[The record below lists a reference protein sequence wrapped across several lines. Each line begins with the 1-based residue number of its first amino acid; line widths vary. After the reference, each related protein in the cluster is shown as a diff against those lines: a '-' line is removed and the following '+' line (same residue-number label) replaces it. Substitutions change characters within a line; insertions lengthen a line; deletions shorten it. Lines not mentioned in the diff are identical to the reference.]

1 MTKTRLRFRSPLTVA
16 LFCSGGLRACGGGS
30 DGDPDNS
37 TATSSTSAGSG
48 GGTTGQPANTPA
60 PSGGAP
66 APAAAAPGAST
77 VAAASPAAASPAP
90 APAPVSAAAP
100 AAAPPPA
107 PAPAPAG
114 ATAGSCGGF
123 SQSDLLAAINAA
135 RAQARQCGSTTRPAV
150 PALGWN
156 SALASAASRH
166 STDMATRNFFSH
178 TGSDG
183 SDVGQ
188 RVSNAGYRW
197 SSVGEN
203 IAAGPSTVS
212 SVMSGWLASAGHCN
226 NIMGANYQQVAVAC
240 VSRSGST
247 YTRYWTM
254 VLARP

>member
-1 MTKTRLRFRSPLTVA
+1 M
-16 LFCSGGLRACGGGS
+16 
-30 DGDPDNS
+30 
-37 TATSSTSAGSG
+37 
-48 GGTTGQPANTPA
+48 
-60 PSGGAP
+60 
-66 APAAAAPGAST
+66 
-77 VAAASPAAASPAP
+77 
-90 APAPVSAAAP
+90 
-100 AAAPPPA
+100 
-107 PAPAPAG
+107 
-114 ATAGSCGGF
+114 ATAGSCSGF

-156 SALASAASRH
+156 SALATAASRH

-197 SSVGEN
+197 TSVGEN

-226 NIMGANYQQVAVAC
+226 NIMGANYQHVAVAC